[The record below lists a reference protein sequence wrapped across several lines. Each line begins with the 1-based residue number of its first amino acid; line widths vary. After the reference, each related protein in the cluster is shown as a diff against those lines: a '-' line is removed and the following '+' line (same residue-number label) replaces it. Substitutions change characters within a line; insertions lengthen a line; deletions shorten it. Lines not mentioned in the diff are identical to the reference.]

1 MDIPGTE
8 NQQLGSPE
16 GHSRRRAAA
25 AAGPVCI
32 LGIGL
37 IGGSLLR
44 ALDGLRASDG
54 DASDTAGPG
63 NPLPAAYGWNRSPAT
78 VDAARA
84 AGHDVS
90 ADLDAVLARARADDA
105 LVVVGVPMPAVDTVL
120 ARIAEAHP
128 GALLTDVVS
137 VKGPVLESVRAAS
150 LASRYVGSH
159 PMAGTSET
167 GWAATDPSLFEGST
181 WVITSDG
188 GGAPSDWR
196 RVAALGSS
204 TGSRLVALPSDEH
217 DAAVARVSHLPHV
230 FAEALAASGAA
241 GGRAALALGAGSY
254 RDGTRVAGTPADL
267 VRAICEPNAAAL
279 ETVLAEAIEELQGA
293 LSALRSDGTLGGL
306 IDRGAAGRAA
316 FEEAHSSSAGSAAA
330 AAPIV
335 PGAEGWLEAAIAAG
349 REGRGVEIP
358 F

>member
-1 MDIPGTE
+1 VDSSGTE
-8 NQQLGSPE
+8 NQQLNGPE
-16 GHSRRRAAA
+16 GLSRRRAAAA

-32 LGIGL
+32 LGLGL

-44 ALDGLRASDG
+44 ALDGLRTGG
-54 DASDTAGPG
+54 DVDTVGPSA
-63 NPLPAAYGWNRSPAT
+63 PLPAAYGWNRSPAT
-78 VDAARA
+78 VEAARA

-137 VKGPVLESVRAAS
+137 VKGPVLESVRAAG
-150 LASRYVGSH
+150 LVRRYVGSH
-159 PMAGTSET
+159 PMAGTSST

-230 FAEALAASGAA
+230 FAESLAASGAA
-241 GGRAALALGAGSY
+241 GGRAALALGAGSF

-279 ETVLAEAIEELQGA
+279 ESVLAEAIEDLQGA
-293 LSALRSDGTLGGL
+293 LAALRSGDTLGDL
-306 IDRGAAGRAA
+306 VERGAAGRAE
-316 FEEAHSSSAGSAAA
+316 FEEAHSDSGGSAAV
-330 AAPIV
+330 PIV
-335 PGAEGWLEAAIAAG
+335 PGTDDWLEAAIAAG
-349 REGRGVEIP
+349 RKGRGVEVE